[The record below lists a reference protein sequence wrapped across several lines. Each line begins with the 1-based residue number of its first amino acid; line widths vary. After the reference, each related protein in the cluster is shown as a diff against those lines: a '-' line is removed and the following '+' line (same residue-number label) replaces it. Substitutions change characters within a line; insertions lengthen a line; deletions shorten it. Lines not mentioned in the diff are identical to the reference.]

1 MIVHELTELVA
12 TAARRAQEHK
22 LLPPVALPESPVE
35 HPQNPEHGDY
45 ASALP
50 LKLARAARMD
60 PIAIAE
66 AISQI
71 LPSTPAVQRVSVAP
85 PGFIN
90 FTLSQEWLS
99 QQVDVILGAGA
110 EYGSIDVGRGAK
122 TQIEFVSANPTGP
135 LHVGNGR
142 GAVLGST
149 LANLLTAA
157 GFNVEREYYVN
168 DTGNQIELFQR
179 SIWARYMEALG
190 RDVPFPES
198 GYGGAYLVDLAR
210 EIAEQEGDRFLGD
223 PPEELAQLAMRRML
237 ATIRS
242 ELLELGVTYDVWFSE
257 ASLYGNDTYF
267 KAMELLSQG
276 GYMAEKEGARWFVST
291 ALGEDKDSV
300 LVRTTGAPT
309 YFASDAAYHYDK
321 FVRRGFQ
328 RVIDI
333 WGADH
338 QGHVSRVRA
347 VVAAMGI
354 DPERLQV
361 IISQMVTLRR
371 GAEVVRLSKRAGDIV
386 SLREVLDEVGADAC
400 RFFFLS
406 RSADSQMDFDLEL
419 AKRQSN
425 DNPVYYV
432 QYAHAR
438 IASVLRLAEERGLDW
453 SQGTVSLLRH
463 EAELAL
469 IRKMLLLPEI
479 IETAALTLAPHTL
492 PHYASDLATAFHNFY
507 ERCRIISA
515 DDAAMTL
522 ARLKLAAA
530 TKGVLARSL
539 SLMGMTAPERM

>member
-267 KAMELLSQG
+267 KTMELLSQG